1 MESIKNFNMKT
12 EVNITEYSV
21 TVLHNQEEI
30 VHWVSD
36 EWEEDPSIVPS
47 IANAIKIAYEDIFE
61 LRRLVGKPLL

>member
-1 MESIKNFNMKT
+1 MRT
-12 EVNITEYSV
+12 EVIVTEDSV

-47 IANAIKIAYEDIFE
+47 IANAIKLAYEDVFE
-61 LRRLVGKPLL
+61 LRRLVGKPLE

>member
-1 MESIKNFNMKT
+1 MRT
-12 EVNITEYSV
+12 EVIVTEDSV

-47 IANAIKIAYEDIFE
+47 IANAIKIAYEDVFE
-61 LRRLVGKPLL
+61 LRRLVGKPLE

>member
-1 MESIKNFNMKT
+1 MIVQVE
-12 EVNITEYSV
+12 ITEDSV